1 MSYGVPTPDSTLSQQ
16 NTMSPQANPGFENW
30 ITAPLRLNV
39 GPLERNDPYST
50 VMQVDQ
56 MDQTRDYPDWRQLFS
71 FTDSDLPVPMAMEG
85 LMELED
91 EWRQIYWQ
99 DTPMTDLMQDGGW
112 IPGG

>member
-1 MSYGVPTPDSTLSQQ
+1 
-16 NTMSPQANPGFENW
+16 
-30 ITAPLRLNV
+30 
-39 GPLERNDPYST
+39 
-50 VMQVDQ
+50 
-56 MDQTRDYPDWRQLFS
+56 
-71 FTDSDLPVPMAMEG
+71 MAMEG